1 MNSLFLLLNFIMQKS
16 VNFCKKNAKKT
27 ILYDDRHL
35 TRQFLKSPRG
45 KNNWKSE
52 LPRALKAIALAVN
65 IIFFVSCCY
74 IIKNGVS
81 LIAVIN
87 SFLLALHNYLY

>member
-1 MNSLFLLLNFIMQKS
+1 MLRRPFLH
-16 VNFCKKNAKKT
+16 
-27 ILYDDRHL
+27 DDRHL

-65 IIFFVSCCY
+65 IIFFVSSCY
-74 IIKNGVS
+74 IIKNGVP

-87 SFLLALHNYLY
+87 SFLLALHNYFY

>member
-16 VNFCKKNAKKT
+16 VNFCKKKMLRRPF
-27 ILYDDRHL
+27 LYDDRHL

-52 LPRALKAIALAVN
+52 LPRALKAIALAA
-65 IIFFVSCCY
+65 IFFVSCCY
-74 IIKNGVS
+74 IIKNGVL
-81 LIAVIN
+81 LIAVIS
-87 SFLLALHNYLY
+87 SFLLALPNYLY

>member
-1 MNSLFLLLNFIMQKS
+1 MIDIWPDNSWNLLGG
-16 VNFCKKNAKKT
+16 KK
-27 ILYDDRHL
+27 
-35 TRQFLKSPRG
+35 
-45 KNNWKSE
+45 NWKSE

-74 IIKNGVS
+74 IIKNGVP